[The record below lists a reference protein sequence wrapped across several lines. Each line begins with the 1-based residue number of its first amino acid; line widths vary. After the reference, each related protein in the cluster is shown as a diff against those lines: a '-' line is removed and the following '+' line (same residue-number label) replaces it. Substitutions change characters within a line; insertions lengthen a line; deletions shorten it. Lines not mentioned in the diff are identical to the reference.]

1 MKCFNCLMLFLC
13 LQVCAIAQGNKELNI
28 GDMMPDWHLAKMMN
42 HPEVASSIGSFKG
55 KLLILD
61 FMATSCGGCIK
72 ALPRLEALQ
81 QQFKDQVQI
90 LLVTVER
97 PERVNAFLKRN
108 TAFKLPFVAEDTALA
123 KFFPHQFLSH
133 FAWIDNL
140 GMVRA
145 ITTSEYVTEQNIQRV
160 LSGGPVHWPVK
171 KDFTSF
177 DFNQT
182 ILTANENNIPQEYLP
197 LNRLYTAV
205 TNGLP
210 GVQKHIGMQKDSAAG
225 TNRYS
230 YINYSIYQLYL
241 VLNGCYNLPKSH
253 ILIEAKDRERF
264 IYDPTLGTLEEW
276 KAKNNYCLEAVLP
289 SGMDSAAV
297 KQRLV
302 SDLDFYFGCRGRM
315 EKRLTDCLV
324 LQHKGTVIPVKNAIG
339 GMRVSMLEYLLNDS
353 IGAMPVIN
361 ETSGTTYTSLP
372 LTAGQIKDDAYRRKV
387 LDQFG
392 LELVKGQRWINCLI
406 LTRPAPAKG
415 LIF

>member
-13 LQVCAIAQGNKELNI
+13 LQACAIAQENKGLNI
-28 GDMMPDWHLAKMMN
+28 GEMMPDWRIAKMMN
-42 HPEVASSIGSFKG
+42 HPQSSSSIGCYKG

-72 ALPRLEALQ
+72 ALPNLESLQ
-81 QQFKDQVQI
+81 KQFKEQVQI

-97 PERVNAFLKRN
+97 PERINAFLKRHPN
-108 TAFKLPFVAEDTALA
+108 FTLPFVAEDTALA

-133 FAWIDNL
+133 IAWIDNL

-145 ITTSEYVTEQNIQRV
+145 ITASEYVTEQNIQRL
-160 LSGGPVHWPVK
+160 LSGEPVHWPVK

-182 ILTANENNIPQEYLP
+182 ILAANENNIPQENLP

-210 GVQKHIGMQKDSAAG
+210 GVQKHIGMQKDNTAG

-264 IYDPTLGTLEEW
+264 IYDPTLGTMEEW
-276 KAKNNYCLEAVLP
+276 KAKNNYCMEAVLP

-302 SDLDFYFGCRGRM
+302 SDLDFYFGCKGRM

-372 LTAGQIKDDAYRRKV
+372 LTAGQIKDDAYLRKV

-415 LIF
+415 FIF